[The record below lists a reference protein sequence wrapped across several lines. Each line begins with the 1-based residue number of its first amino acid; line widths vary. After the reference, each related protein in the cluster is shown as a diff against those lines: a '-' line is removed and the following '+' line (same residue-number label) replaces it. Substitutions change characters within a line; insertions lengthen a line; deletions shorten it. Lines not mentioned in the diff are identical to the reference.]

1 MINLLENDGT
11 ENFTDATVEA
21 NLDIPGAWMGLSSG
35 DFNADGNLDIFGS
48 NFGDYAIENPVLAV
62 LNNVN
67 ASNLPE
73 NSFTTL

>member
-1 MINLLENDGT
+1 MIHFLDNDGT
-11 ENFTDATVEA
+11 ENLTDVTVEA

-48 NFGDYAIENPVLAV
+48 NFGDYAIANPVLAV
-62 LNNVN
+62 LNNMN
-67 ASNLPE
+67 ASNLTE